1 MAQLTQTQQQRLDQL
16 LAIIRESAEEIIAD
30 NRNGD
35 RDLLMLLYQRGFS
48 FMSNQSDQ
56 SIVDIGSIGLA
67 YAVRR
72 ATHAE
77 G

>member
-1 MAQLTQTQQQRLDQL
+1 MDEMIKL
-16 LAIIRESAEEIIAD
+16 IRESAEEIIAD